1 DNCGRKSRNQDS
13 IVLLIGM
20 KMAHIYGNHLCK
32 SLETN
37 LEQLLLDRVVSGNGV
52 WGVSG
57 LQRPFQSCSRRLE
70 RLHQLR
76 PPVMDLLQSLPEQPC
91 SLGLSLQGYALAV
104 SVQGSGQL
112 LDALSF
118 QVVGTGPHKNCLVI
132 REPFRRAVFWGAAH
146 PGSRCGQG
154 KPVQVTTFMSFR
166 CYRHTKPTDQ

>member
-1 DNCGRKSRNQDS
+1 MSSSTTRCCTGGGRFR
-13 IVLLIGM
+13 IGGRTSS
-20 KMAHIYGNHLCK
+20 K
-32 SLETN
+32 TN

-70 RLHQLR
+70 RLYQLR

-112 LDALSF
+112 LDALGF

-146 PGSRCGQG
+146 PGSRVWNQL
-154 KPVQVTTFMSFR
+154 QVIGLDG
-166 CYRHTKPTDQ
+166 RHCIRIHHLPFT